1 MMLGL
6 CLTLP
11 VPACL
16 QGFLFR
22 FAASEVG
29 PAFKARGIVDLST
42 VTDVSDGGSTTGR
55 PNSIKLSTATGHIC
69 YLCENETSQV
79 EWFSALEGAVAK
91 IVKQVAGVDEPEED
105 NIGVSNKA
113 KTWAEQLENTYASA
127 GEHASGIVCPNH
139 TLCFLPHGIVRTTP
153 RASCRSLCRFCLW
166 LPPSR
171 RQCQRRA

>member
-1 MMLGL
+1 LAPVSP
-6 CLTLP
+6 LP
-11 VPACL
+11 IPACL

-22 FAASEVG
+22 FAAREVV
-29 PAFKARGIVDLST
+29 PASKARGIVDLST
-42 VTDVSDGGSTTGR
+42 VTDVSDAGSTTGR

-91 IVKQVAGVDEPEED
+91 IVKQVAGVDEAEED
-105 NIGVSNKA
+105 NIGASNKA
-113 KTWAEQLENTYASA
+113 KSWAEQLEKTYASA
-127 GEHASGIVCPNH
+127 GEHYPNS
-139 TLCFLPHGIVRTTP
+139 TLCILSHGNTRTTP

-166 LPPSR
+166 LPPR